1 MSAVVQLA
9 KIKDTIKDYPN
20 VRIVAATK
28 YFDIDKTKEIIDAG
42 IKDIGENRKDT
53 FLAKYEAFKDLGI
66 TWHYFG
72 VIKIP
77 PKLSPSFIDSIDFLH
92 SLDSIDLANAINK
105 ARKKAEPLKCFV
117 QVNLSNN
124 ANKTGLNETRV
135 IPFIKSLAKYEKI
148 KVVGLMTIAT
158 YTFDDEVLENC
169 FRTLKELQLEVQAL
183 NLPYAPCTELSMGM
197 SNDYKLAV
205 KYGATMLES
214 VPYYKIK
221 LGDR

>member
-205 KYGATMLES
+205 KYGATMIRIGTLLS
-214 VPYYKIK
+214 K
-221 LGDR
+221 

>member
-169 FRTLKELQLEVQAL
+169 FRTLKELQLEVPAL

-205 KYGATMLES
+205 KYGATMIRIGTLLS
-214 VPYYKIK
+214 K
-221 LGDR
+221 

>member
-105 ARKKAEPLKCFV
+105 ARKKAEQLKCFV

-205 KYGATMLES
+205 KYGATMIRIGTLLS
-214 VPYYKIK
+214 K
-221 LGDR
+221 

>member
-53 FLAKYEAFKDLGI
+53 FLAKYEAFKDLEI

-105 ARKKAEPLKCFV
+105 ARKKVEPLKCFV

-205 KYGATMLES
+205 KYGATMIRIGTLLS
-214 VPYYKIK
+214 K
-221 LGDR
+221 

>member
-183 NLPYAPCTELSMGM
+183 NLPYAPCTEL
-197 SNDYKLAV
+197 
-205 KYGATMLES
+205 
-214 VPYYKIK
+214 
-221 LGDR
+221 

>member
-72 VIKIP
+72 GIKIP

-197 SNDYKLAV
+197 SNDYKIALRE
-205 KYGATMLES
+205 GAT
-214 VPYYKIK
+214 IIRIGRK
-221 LGDR
+221 LFK

>member
-1 MSAVVQLA
+1 MAAVVQLA

-205 KYGATMLES
+205 KYGATMIRIGTLLS
-214 VPYYKIK
+214 K
-221 LGDR
+221 

>member
-1 MSAVVQLA
+1 MVQLA

-205 KYGATMLES
+205 KYGATMIRIGTLLS
-214 VPYYKIK
+214 K
-221 LGDR
+221 

>member
-169 FRTLKELQLEVQAL
+169 FRTLKELQL
-183 NLPYAPCTELSMGM
+183 
-197 SNDYKLAV
+197 
-205 KYGATMLES
+205 
-214 VPYYKIK
+214 
-221 LGDR
+221 

>member
-9 KIKDTIKDYPN
+9 KIKDTIMDYPN

-205 KYGATMLES
+205 KYGATMIRIGTLLS
-214 VPYYKIK
+214 K
-221 LGDR
+221 

>member
-53 FLAKYEAFKDLGI
+53 FLAKYETFKDLGI

-105 ARKKAEPLKCFV
+105 ARKKVEPLKCFV

-205 KYGATMLES
+205 KYGETMIRIGTLLS
-214 VPYYKIK
+214 K
-221 LGDR
+221 

>member
-28 YFDIDKTKEIIDAG
+28 YFDIDKTKEI

-205 KYGATMLES
+205 KYGATMIRIGTLLS
-214 VPYYKIK
+214 K
-221 LGDR
+221 

>member
-9 KIKDTIKDYPN
+9 KIKDTIEDYPN

-205 KYGATMLES
+205 KYGATMIRIGTLLS
-214 VPYYKIK
+214 K
-221 LGDR
+221 

>member
-9 KIKDTIKDYPN
+9 KIKDTITDYPN

-205 KYGATMLES
+205 KYGATMIRIGTLLS
-214 VPYYKIK
+214 K
-221 LGDR
+221 

>member
-42 IKDIGENRKDT
+42 IKDIGENRKD
-53 FLAKYEAFKDLGI
+53 

-197 SNDYKLAV
+197 SNDYKFAV
-205 KYGATMLES
+205 KYGATMIRIGTLLS
-214 VPYYKIK
+214 K
-221 LGDR
+221 

>member
-1 MSAVVQLA
+1 M
-9 KIKDTIKDYPN
+9 
-20 VRIVAATK
+20 IVL
-28 YFDIDKTKEIIDAG
+28 F
-42 IKDIGENRKDT
+42 
-53 FLAKYEAFKDLGI
+53 
-66 TWHYFG
+66 
-72 VIKIP
+72 
-77 PKLSPSFIDSIDFLH
+77 SH

-205 KYGATMLES
+205 KYGATMIRIGTLLS
-214 VPYYKIK
+214 K
-221 LGDR
+221 

>member
-1 MSAVVQLA
+1 M
-9 KIKDTIKDYPN
+9 
-20 VRIVAATK
+20 
-28 YFDIDKTKEIIDAG
+28 
-42 IKDIGENRKDT
+42 
-53 FLAKYEAFKDLGI
+53 
-66 TWHYFG
+66 
-72 VIKIP
+72 
-77 PKLSPSFIDSIDFLH
+77 
-92 SLDSIDLANAINK
+92 
-105 ARKKAEPLKCFV
+105 

-197 SNDYKLAV
+197 SNDYKFAV
-205 KYGATMLES
+205 KYGATMIRIGTLLS
-214 VPYYKIK
+214 K
-221 LGDR
+221 

>member
-105 ARKKAEPLKCFV
+105 ARKKTEPLKCFV

-183 NLPYAPCTELSMGM
+183 NLPYAPCTELSMVM

-205 KYGATMLES
+205 KYGATMIRIGTLLS
-214 VPYYKIK
+214 K
-221 LGDR
+221 

>member
-183 NLPYAPCTELSMGM
+183 DLPYAPCTELSMGM
-197 SNDYKLAV
+197 SNDYKFAV
-205 KYGATMLES
+205 IEDATIIRIRKNIYKY
-214 VPYYKIK
+214 VIK
-221 LGDR
+221 

>member
-53 FLAKYEAFKDLGI
+53 FLAKYETFKDLGI

-105 ARKKAEPLKCFV
+105 ARKKVEPLKCFV

-183 NLPYAPCTELSMGM
+183 NLLYAPCTELSMGM

-205 KYGATMLES
+205 KYGATMIRIGTLLS
-214 VPYYKIK
+214 K
-221 LGDR
+221 

>member
-53 FLAKYEAFKDLGI
+53 FLAKYETFKDLGI

-205 KYGATMLES
+205 KYGATMIRIGTLLS
-214 VPYYKIK
+214 K
-221 LGDR
+221 

>member
-105 ARKKAEPLKCFV
+105 ARKKTEPLKCFV

-183 NLPYAPCTELSMGM
+183 NLPYAPCTELSMRM

-205 KYGATMLES
+205 KYGATMIRIGTLLS
-214 VPYYKIK
+214 K
-221 LGDR
+221 

>member
-28 YFDIDKTKEIIDAG
+28 YFYIDKTKEIIDAG

-105 ARKKAEPLKCFV
+105 VRKKTEPLKCFI

-169 FRTLKELQLEVQAL
+169 FKTLKELQTEVQAL

-205 KYGATMLES
+205 KYGATMIRIGTLLS
-214 VPYYKIK
+214 K
-221 LGDR
+221 

>member
-183 NLPYAPCTELSMGM
+183 NLPYRIVNGNE
-197 SNDYKLAV
+197 
-205 KYGATMLES
+205 
-214 VPYYKIK
+214 
-221 LGDR
+221 

>member
-135 IPFIKSLAKYEKI
+135 IPFIKSLVKYEKI

-205 KYGATMLES
+205 KYGATMIRIGTLLS
-214 VPYYKIK
+214 K
-221 LGDR
+221 

>member
-158 YTFDDEVLENC
+158 YTFDDDVLENC

-205 KYGATMLES
+205 KYGATMIRIGTLLS
-214 VPYYKIK
+214 K
-221 LGDR
+221 

>member
-105 ARKKAEPLKCFV
+105 ARKKTEPLKCFV

-205 KYGATMLES
+205 KYGATMIRIGTLLS
-214 VPYYKIK
+214 K
-221 LGDR
+221 

>member
-105 ARKKAEPLKCFV
+105 ARKKVEPLKCFV

-158 YTFDDEVLENC
+158 YTVDDEVLENC

-205 KYGATMLES
+205 KYGATMIRIGTLLS
-214 VPYYKIK
+214 K
-221 LGDR
+221 

>member
-183 NLPYAPCTELSMGM
+183 NLPYAPCTEWSMGM
-197 SNDYKLAV
+197 SNDYKFAV
-205 KYGATMLES
+205 KYGATMIRIGTLLS
-214 VPYYKIK
+214 K
-221 LGDR
+221 